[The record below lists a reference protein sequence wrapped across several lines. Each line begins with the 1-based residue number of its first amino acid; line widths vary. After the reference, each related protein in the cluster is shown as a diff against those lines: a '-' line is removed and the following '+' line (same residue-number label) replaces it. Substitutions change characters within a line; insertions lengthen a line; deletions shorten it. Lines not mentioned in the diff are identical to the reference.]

1 MNKIEK
7 LEIKNSIDVLV
18 KRNNEIKGL
27 IKAEND
33 VSVAEELVKEIQ
45 DNAQKLADL
54 TSQLGEA
61 QVDDTK
67 DDTKKEEKSMNYLKS
82 NNAVKDFFEVL
93 KNSKKEEVMNNWK
106 TKLEKNAITVKDEDV
121 LLPRKIVD
129 SIQSKLLDTN
139 PVFKVFRVTHVG
151 AVIVSQTFG
160 SEDEA
165 HVHVPGTKKE
175 EQTAVLDTAN
185 IKPVMVYKL
194 QTISELVKRLN
205 VDYNELYNMVVAELT
220 QAIVN
225 KVVDLALKEGLADGS
240 NGFISVEGE
249 SAKVGGSDKIK
260 AITAVADKTI
270 DAVEDAIDF
279 VRGTAGLRYLI
290 VTVAQRK
297 ALLAELRAQ
306 AGNASFTIK
315 NDDAEIAS
323 LLGVDELIVYTGK
336 KDIKITLLVQ
346 DAYHVDMADITKIDA
361 FKWEYNENA
370 ILIEAL
376 SSGMPEKL
384 SGGAVITLP

>member
-165 HVHVPGTKKE
+165 HVHVLGTKKE

-225 KVVDLALKEGLADGS
+225 KVVDLALKEGLADGT
-240 NGFISVEGE
+240 NGFISVEAE

-336 KDIKITLLVQ
+336 KDIKITLLIQ

-384 SGGAVITLP
+384 NGGAVITLP

>member
-7 LEIKNSIDVLV
+7 IEAQNSIDKLI
-18 KRNNEIKGL
+18 KRNNDIKEL

-33 VSVAEELVKEIQ
+33 VSVAEGLVKEIQ
-45 DNAQKLADL
+45 DNAVKLADL
-54 TSQLGEA
+54 TAQLGEA
-61 QVDDTK
+61 QGNDTQE
-67 DDTKKEEKSMNYLKS
+67 DIEKEENNMNYLKS
-82 NNAVKDFFEVL
+82 DNSVKDFFEVL
-93 KNSKKEEVMNNWK
+93 KTSKKDNLMKDWK
-106 TKLEKNAITVKDEDV
+106 AKLEKNAITVTDENL

-129 SIQSKLLDTN
+129 SIQTKLLDTN

-160 SEDEA
+160 SDDEA
-165 HVHVPGTKKE
+165 NVHVPGTKKT

-205 VDYNELYNMVVAELT
+205 VNYNELYNMVVGELT

-225 KVVDLALKEGLADGS
+225 KVVDLALKEGKADGT
-240 NGFISVEGE
+240 NGFISVEAE
-249 SAKVGGSDKIK
+249 SAISGGSKKIK
-260 AITAVADKTI
+260 AITAVADKTVS
-270 DAVEDAIDF
+270 AVEDAIDF
-279 VRGTAGLRYLI
+279 VRGTAGKRYLI

-297 ALLAELRAQ
+297 KLLAELRVQ

-315 NDDAEIAS
+315 NDDKEIAS

-346 DAYHVDMADITKIDA
+346 DAYHIDMADITKIDA

-376 SSGMPEKL
+376 SSGMPEVFN
-384 SGGAVITLP
+384 GGAVITLP

>member
-165 HVHVPGTKKE
+165 HVHVLGTKKE

-225 KVVDLALKEGLADGS
+225 KVVDLALKEGLADGT
-240 NGFISVEGE
+240 NGFISVEAE

-270 DAVEDAIDF
+270 DAVEDAVDF

-336 KDIKITLLVQ
+336 KDIKITLLIQ

-384 SGGAVITLP
+384 NGGAVITLP